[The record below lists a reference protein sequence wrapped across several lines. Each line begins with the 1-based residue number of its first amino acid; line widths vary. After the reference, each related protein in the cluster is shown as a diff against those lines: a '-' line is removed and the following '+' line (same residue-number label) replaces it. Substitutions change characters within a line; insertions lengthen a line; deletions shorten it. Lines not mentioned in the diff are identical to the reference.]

1 VRRPVHEGLH
11 FALSL
16 SKLVNLLPRLV
27 STLAPSAVST
37 FHMLDHVGARF
48 ETLLLAQETGDNF
61 RAVDLHV
68 HVQFVLAVEHSL
80 AFSTCKVGRRRKS
93 GLDGYE
99 KGIGRCD
106 KGIDRLSTDDAILAA
121 RAAIAFHPLVA
132 TELAVGTPDTAF
144 RAAPPHSSILQAIW
158 QLEYGAI
165 IVNTCSMRRLESKKR
180 ERS

>member
-1 VRRPVHEGLH
+1 VIVPPIRQERRPVHEGLH

-80 AFSTCKVGRRRKS
+80 AFSTCKVGRRKS
-93 GLDGYE
+93 G
-99 KGIGRCD
+99 
-106 KGIDRLSTDDAILAA
+106 DAILAA

-144 RAAPPHSSILQAIW
+144 RAAPPHSSILQAIG
-158 QLEYGAI
+158 QLEFGAI
-165 IVNTCSMRRLESKKR
+165 IVNICSMRRWRVKN
-180 ERS
+180 ERGYEE